1 MSLPACQERILSGIE
16 NALRA
21 CEPRL
26 ASRFAIFTRL
36 TRDEEIPGTEQLV
49 PQTWLRRALTNAG
62 RAFRFLFPRPLP
74 RGRTA
79 VRAQGRPAARLRSA
93 VVLPVLLIA
102 MASATVATAI
112 AGRQTCASAPRRP
125 PATETRWA
133 TCAANR
139 TVVQQGAHGTGTS
152 PVTGHQSPDRDHP

>member
-36 TRDEEIPGTEQLV
+36 TRDEEIPRTEQLV
-49 PQTWLRRALTNAG
+49 PQTWLRRMLTSAG
-62 RAFRFLFPRPLP
+62 RAFRFLFPRPRP
-74 RGRTA
+74 RGSTG
-79 VRAQGRPAARLRSA
+79 VRAPGRPAARLRAA

-112 AGRQTCASAPRRP
+112 AGTQTCSPAPRRP

-133 TCAANR
+133 TCASNR
-139 TVVQQGAHGTGTS
+139 TVVLQGAHGTGSS
-152 PVTGHQSPDRDHP
+152 PATGHQSPNHDRP

>member
-36 TRDEEIPGTEQLV
+36 TRDEEIPHTEQLV
-49 PQTWLRRALTNAG
+49 PQTWLRHALTSAG
-62 RAFRFLFPRPLP
+62 RAFRFLFPRPRS
-74 RGRTA
+74 RGSAA
-79 VRAQGRPAARLRSA
+79 VRAQGRPAARLRA
-93 VVLPVLLIA
+93 VVVLPVLLIA

-112 AGRQTCASAPRRP
+112 AGTQTCAAAPRRP
-125 PATETRWA
+125 PAAQTRWA
-133 TCAANR
+133 TCAAGR
-139 TVVQQGAHGTGTS
+139 TVVQQGSHGTGSGPASGHRS
-152 PVTGHQSPDRDHP
+152 PIHDHP